1 MKALICGVN
10 GQDGAFLAELLLK
23 KDYKVFGTSRDS
35 QGSSFGNLTRLKIKP
50 HIELLSM
57 VPEDFRSVLVT
68 IRHCNPDEIY
78 FLSGQSSVGLSF
90 EQPAE
95 TIQSFVIGLLN
106 LLEAAKMV
114 APEARI
120 YNAGSSEIFGDTE
133 KPADETAPF
142 LPKSPYAVAKA
153 SCFWLAN
160 SYRQAYHQ
168 FVCTGILFNHESFLR
183 PQRYV
188 TQKIISAAKLI
199 ANGSKEKL
207 QLGRLDII
215 RDWGWAPEYVEAM
228 WLMLQNKVP
237 QDFVIATGE
246 SFRLEDFVRCAF
258 EELNLNWKEHVEICS
273 SLGRPNDLL
282 ISRAS
287 PNRAKDILGWQA
299 KSKMPEVVKQML
311 KS

>member
-23 KDYKVFGTSRDS
+23 KGYTIFGTSRDS
-35 QGSSFGNLTRLKIKP
+35 QGSGFGNLIRLGIKS

-68 IRHCNPDEIY
+68 VRHCNPDEIY

-106 LLEAAKMV
+106 LLEAAKM
-114 APEARI
+114 ASPHARI

-133 KPADETAPF
+133 NPADETSPF

-160 SYRQAYHQ
+160 SYRQAYNL

-199 ANGSKEKL
+199 ANGAKEKL
-207 QLGRLDII
+207 RLGRLDIV

-237 QDFVIATGE
+237 EDFVIATGE
-246 SFRLEDFVRCAF
+246 SFKLEDFVRYTF
-258 EELNLNWKEHVEICS
+258 SELGLNWEEHVETCS
-273 SLGRPNDLL
+273 SLSRPNDLL
-282 ISRAS
+282 VSRAS
-287 PNRAKDILGWQA
+287 PNLAKIVLGWQA
-299 KSKMPEVVKQML
+299 KSKMPEVIKQML
-311 KS
+311 NH